1 MNTNL
6 LLSLEIT
13 ALGMGLVFG
22 AIMLLWLMMIV
33 LTALTADKDTST
45 SLSESALRHAQENA
59 SVSPGVDSST
69 PSIALT
75 PNPSP
80 KEKGELDHVALLAV
94 AMALAEQGQTS
105 AHPLE
110 QPPTAL
116 VSAWQLGMRTRQMSE
131 KGTMKRR

>member
-22 AIMLLWLMMIV
+22 AIILFWGMMAL
-33 LTALTADKDTST
+33 LTAVTAEKEKPTEEIIASDS
-45 SLSESALRHAQENA
+45 SE
-59 SVSPGVDSST
+59 VDSPPQADSK
-69 PSIALT
+69 LQ
-75 PNPSP
+75 
-80 KEKGELDHVALLAV
+80 VALLAV

-105 AHPLE
+105 ARPLE

-131 KGTMKRR
+131 KGHPKRR

>member
-22 AIMLLWLMMIV
+22 AIMLLWLMMVV
-33 LTALTADKDTST
+33 LTALTADK
-45 SLSESALRHAQENA
+45 ESPAEEEPA
-59 SVSPGVDSST
+59 SDSPEADSPPQADSR
-69 PSIALT
+69 LQ
-75 PNPSP
+75 
-80 KEKGELDHVALLAV
+80 VALLAV

-131 KGTMKRR
+131 KGHPKRR